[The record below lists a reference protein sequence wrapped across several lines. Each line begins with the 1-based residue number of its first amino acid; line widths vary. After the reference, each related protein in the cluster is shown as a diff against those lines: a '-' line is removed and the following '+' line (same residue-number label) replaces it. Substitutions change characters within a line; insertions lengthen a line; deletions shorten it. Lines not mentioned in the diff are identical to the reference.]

1 MGRLLRYPFHRRPGT
16 RRLQPRLFHAL
27 RFPAAFVLFAAI
39 AATLVLPHRAGSQS
53 SCCAGGPTSQN
64 CNVIMIADDS
74 LAACPAGDSVS
85 FVHSPLHPHPAWLR
99 IRVHYE
105 DNSCNFRV
113 HVPPESIWVTYATL
127 SGNLVL
133 NDKGSKVFADDYTDA
148 FGDTWITLKSFSGC
162 GTIRCS
168 LFVSTKFSGFV
179 DRVVRT
185 IDPDADGRVE
195 LVESATCDANYDG
208 MNNDGSLRVPHE
220 HDWRR
225 NALHGTLVKRTTF
238 CDTCSPGLPNT
249 LGTGDVGWS
258 ASGRRLVFSINNS
271 AGVCKIFDA
280 PSDLEGGNA
289 LRQLSFSTAPTDS
302 HDYDPTWSPLGD
314 HIFYWRLD
322 RVIHRKGIP
331 GLATD
336 TSDVAIY
343 GEATLNCCGTV
354 SPDGRHIAFS
364 RLASGRWGV
373 WTITASGDSLR
384 QVTTGNNR
392 DWYPRWSPDGQSLIF
407 DRRTL
412 TNPAVRSLYTVPAF
426 TNPPPE
432 PTQFY
437 TSPSLFSGL
446 PSYAEDGRVVIA
458 GVGQAESTLTSR
470 TLDAAAPSG
479 FRPIENYAQHT
490 YGFNFPKLSPD
501 GTRLAMAAKDPIV
514 PGAVGPQVWAA
525 RRNMNLPPNFTVIGG
540 QTVADSTARVYFTML
555 QGHAYSFTVNA
566 SDPADP
572 VSDPLTYAAHYLRA
586 GMAFDTSTRTFSW
599 TPPAGTAGQTFHV
612 KFQVTTPSGGADGIL
627 AVISV
632 TQNLEAM
639 GSRSRMAP
647 LSVSV
652 ALNGD
657 GLVRFDFQNAA
668 AKGVQVTVFDLAGR
682 RLTQLEG
689 RGKDA
694 LWWSGKES
702 SGRQVPNGVY
712 FYRLRTGGT
721 TLYGRLV
728 YLR

>member
-1 MGRLLRYPFHRRPGT
+1 
-16 RRLQPRLFHAL
+16 
-27 RFPAAFVLFAAI
+27 
-39 AATLVLPHRAGSQS
+39 
-53 SCCAGGPTSQN
+53 
-64 CNVIMIADDS
+64 
-74 LAACPAGDSVS
+74 
-85 FVHSPLHPHPAWLR
+85 
-99 IRVHYE
+99 
-105 DNSCNFRV
+105 
-113 HVPPESIWVTYATL
+113 
-127 SGNLVL
+127 
-133 NDKGSKVFADDYTDA
+133 
-148 FGDTWITLKSFSGC
+148 
-162 GTIRCS
+162 
-168 LFVSTKFSGFV
+168 
-179 DRVVRT
+179 
-185 IDPDADGRVE
+185 
-195 LVESATCDANYDG
+195 
-208 MNNDGSLRVPHE
+208 
-220 HDWRR
+220 
-225 NALHGTLVKRTTF
+225 
-238 CDTCSPGLPNT
+238 
-249 LGTGDVGWS
+249 
-258 ASGRRLVFSINNS
+258 
-271 AGVCKIFDA
+271 
-280 PSDLEGGNA
+280 
-289 LRQLSFSTAPTDS
+289 
-302 HDYDPTWSPLGD
+302 
-314 HIFYWRLD
+314 
-322 RVIHRKGIP
+322 
-331 GLATD
+331 
-336 TSDVAIY
+336 
-343 GEATLNCCGTV
+343 
-354 SPDGRHIAFS
+354 
-364 RLASGRWGV
+364 
-373 WTITASGDSLR
+373 
-384 QVTTGNNR
+384 
-392 DWYPRWSPDGQSLIF
+392 
-407 DRRTL
+407 
-412 TNPAVRSLYTVPAF
+412 
-426 TNPPPE
+426 
-432 PTQFY
+432 
-437 TSPSLFSGL
+437 
-446 PSYAEDGRVVIA
+446 
-458 GVGQAESTLTSR
+458 
-470 TLDAAAPSG
+470 
-479 FRPIENYAQHT
+479 
-490 YGFNFPKLSPD
+490 
-501 GTRLAMAAKDPIV
+501 MAAKDPIV